1 MNAIRPSLMGSAGA
15 ARLRYPSVFALRALS
30 TPHAHY
36 LQPLRVTIVHV
47 ANIVFSLCATVG
59 ALLIA
64 IPSAVKGRWAVAI
77 VFGLLAVG
85 FLLRARAGYR
95 RGEWR

>member
-1 MNAIRPSLMGSAGA
+1 MGPAGA
-15 ARLRYPSVFALRALS
+15 ARPRKPQRFRSASPFDAL
-30 TPHAHY
+30 H
-36 LQPLRVTIVHV
+36 PLPPVERVTIVHV
-47 ANIVFSLCATVG
+47 ANIVFSLSATVG

-85 FLLRARAGYR
+85 FLLRARAGFR

>member
-1 MNAIRPSLMGSAGA
+1 MGRAGASRPSKPQ
-15 ARLRYPSVFALRALS
+15 RLRSPNFVDTFAR
-30 TPHAHY
+30 Y
-36 LQPLRVTIVHV
+36 LKSRRVTIPQV

-64 IPSAVKGRWAVAI
+64 IPSAVKDRWAVAL
-77 VFGLLAVG
+77 VFGLLAIG

>member
-1 MNAIRPSLMGSAGA
+1 VQ
-15 ARLRYPSVFALRALS
+15 ARRARRNPSVFALRALFD
-30 TPHAHY
+30 TFARN
-36 LQPLRVTIVHV
+36 LQPWRVTISRV

-77 VFGLLAVG
+77 VFGLLAIG

-95 RGEWR
+95 RGEWH

>member
-1 MNAIRPSLMGSAGA
+1 LSLCGPFGSSA
-15 ARLRYPSVFALRALS
+15 S
-30 TPHAHY
+30 Y
-36 LQPLRVTIVHV
+36 LQSRHATIIRV

-64 IPSAVKGRWAVAI
+64 IPSAVKGRWAVAA
-77 VFGLLAVG
+77 VFALLAVG
-85 FLLRARAGYR
+85 FLLRAHAGYR

>member
-1 MNAIRPSLMGSAGA
+1 
-15 ARLRYPSVFALRALS
+15 
-30 TPHAHY
+30 
-36 LQPLRVTIVHV
+36 V

-59 ALLIA
+59 ALAIA
-64 IPSAVKGRWAVAI
+64 IPSAVKGRWAVAL

-85 FLLRARAGYR
+85 FLLRAHAGYR

>member
-1 MNAIRPSLMGSAGA
+1 MGPRARSAVGTP
-15 ARLRYPSVFALRALS
+15 RFALRALFDS
-30 TPHAHY
+30 CHP
-36 LQPLRVTIVHV
+36 LPPVLRVTIDHV

-59 ALLIA
+59 ALVIA
-64 IPSAVKGRWAVAI
+64 IPSAVKGRWTVAV

-85 FLLRARAGYR
+85 FLLRARAGYK

>member
-1 MNAIRPSLMGSAGA
+1 MSSAGA
-15 ARLRYPSVFALRALS
+15 ARPRNHSVFRSPSPFDAFHPPPPVR
-30 TPHAHY
+30 
-36 LQPLRVTIVHV
+36 RVTIVHV

>member
-1 MNAIRPSLMGSAGA
+1 
-15 ARLRYPSVFALRALS
+15 
-30 TPHAHY
+30 
-36 LQPLRVTIVHV
+36 V

-77 VFGLLAVG
+77 VFGLLAAG